1 MYKTRNHCLKK
12 TAVNKDMLQIKKCCN
27 QRHVVKKTVNEKKNA
42 VTPCCKQRHTV
53 KRTCCK
59 QRPHVTYILFKPR
72 YIVNEKNMT
81 KICKPKYL

>member
-1 MYKTRNHCLKK
+1 MLLSKT
-12 TAVNKDMLQIKKCCN
+12 CCKEN
-27 QRHVVKKTVNEKKNA
+27 CKQKKNA
-42 VTPCCKQRHTV
+42 VKPCCKQRHAV